1 MLSLFKPALVLFVL
15 LSLITGI
22 AYPLVIFGVAQTAF
36 PQQANGSLIHRG
48 GQAIGSALIGQQFTS
63 PRYFHGRPSATT
75 PMPYDAMASGG
86 SNLGPSNPALI
97 DSVKQ
102 RLVALRAANPDAR
115 SPVPSELVMA
125 SASGLDPD
133 VSPQAANWQA
143 PRVARARGLS
153 LTQVHGLIEAHT
165 QPPSLGLFG
174 EARVNVLALNLALD
188 DVHSGAAHNPRR

>member
-174 EARVNVLALNLALD
+174 EARVNVLALNVALD
-188 DVHSGAAHNPRR
+188 DAQGGAAHNPRR

>member
-22 AYPLVIFGVAQTAF
+22 AYPLVIFGVVQTAF

-48 GQAIGSALIGQQFTS
+48 GKVIGSALIGQQFTS
-63 PRYFHGRPSATT
+63 PRYFHGRPSATAPT
-75 PMPYDAMASGG
+75 PYDAMASGG

-102 RLVALRAANPDAR
+102 RLAALRAENPDAR
-115 SPVPSELVMA
+115 GAVPSELVMA

-133 VSPQAANWQA
+133 VSPQAAHWQA

-174 EARVNVLALNLALD
+174 EARVNVLALNVALD
-188 DVHSGAAHNPRR
+188 DAQGAAAHNPRR